1 MKGCVQEELMRER
14 RSWIDCARI
23 CAIFCVVLC
32 HAVENFY
39 GSVIRGEAQVGG
51 GLWFAENTLFT
62 IGRLGVPL
70 FLAISGALLLERE
83 LTPGRFYRKSLLP
96 LFVTTE
102 IWIVLNYFFAC
113 VFQGMVF
120 RLPDLISEMCF
131 LRTLELSHMWY
142 MPMILGIYL
151 VLPFLSVIARSAT
164 DMKAFRLPY
173 LIGIFAF
180 VLIPTVNVFLSE
192 AVPGGEPLK
201 FKPELDFL
209 GGLYGLY
216 LFGGYFITRYRVLEK
231 VKSRY
236 LVLAAG
242 LAFLLNTAGQ
252 YYLYINEY
260 YKSSRLLWYSSF
272 FIFVMGMILFEGIR
286 RGFDHPQVYVPEAVE
301 EMARCSFG
309 IYLLHKPIQILVAS
323 YLPLERWNTVAGI
336 LLLLA
341 AGLGISL
348 LFLLLFK
355 RRWRKAGRILFLIK

>member
-1 MKGCVQEELMRER
+1 MRER
-14 RSWIDCARI
+14 KSWIDCARI

-39 GSVIRGEAQVGG
+39 GGVIRGEAQAGAA
-51 GLWFAENTLFT
+51 LWLAENTLFT

-102 IWIVLNYFFAC
+102 IWIVLNYLFVCA
-113 VFQGMVF
+113 FQGITF
-120 RLPDLISEMCF
+120 QLPDLICEMCF

-151 VLPFLSVIARSAT
+151 VLPFLSVITRSVT
-164 DMKAFRLPY
+164 DVKAFRLPY
-173 LIGIFAF
+173 VMGVFAF
-180 VLIPTVNVFLSE
+180 VLIPTVNVFLNE

-201 FKPELDFL
+201 FKLELDFL

-216 LFGGYFITRYRVLEK
+216 LFGGYFITRYRVLER

-242 LAFLLNTAGQ
+242 LAFLLNSMGQ
-252 YYLYINEY
+252 YYLYINGY
-260 YKSSRLLWYSSF
+260 YKSSRLLWYSSL
-272 FIFVMGMILFEGIR
+272 FIFMMGMILFEGIR
-286 RGFDHPQVYVPEAVE
+286 REFDRPQVHVPKAVE
-301 EMARCSFG
+301 QMARCSFG
-309 IYLLHKPIQILVAS
+309 IYLLHKPILLLAAR

-336 LLLLA
+336 MVLLA

-348 LFLLLFK
+348 LFLLPFE
-355 RRWRKAGRILFLIK
+355 RRWQRAGRILFLIK